1 MEKFLTPEEVAEI
14 LAVPVET
21 LRVWLRQGKI
31 RGVKVGQLWRIPQ
44 EAVEEFTRPKK
55 EKDFSVY
62 TTWNRVAKAATHL
75 DGYPGLTLLADD
87 VPARLVPL
95 ATEHGT
101 KVPGWLEVE
110 IQDHTGNYGPCF
122 YDGTGKATTLA
133 AWVPYLPAH
142 ADREGVAIHEDVLY
156 YLDKKGG
163 SHKSEKTAK

>member
-1 MEKFLTPEEVAEI
+1 VEKFLTPEEVTEI

-55 EKDFSVY
+55 EGDFSVY
-62 TTWNRVAKAATHL
+62 TTWNRVAKAAANL
-75 DGYPGLTLLADD
+75 DGYHFMVLLADD
-87 VPARLVPL
+87 IPARLVPL
-95 ATEHGT
+95 VTEQGT

-122 YDGTGKATTLA
+122 YDGTGKATTMADWILH
-133 AWVPYLPAH
+133 LPAH
-142 ADREGVAIHEDVLY
+142 ADKEGVAIHEDVLY

-163 SHKSEKTAK
+163 SRKSEKAAE